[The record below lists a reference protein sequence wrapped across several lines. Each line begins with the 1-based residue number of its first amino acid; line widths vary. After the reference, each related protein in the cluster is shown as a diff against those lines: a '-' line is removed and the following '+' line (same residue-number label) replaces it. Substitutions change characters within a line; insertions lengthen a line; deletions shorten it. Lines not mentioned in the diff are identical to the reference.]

1 MAWYNCRVEFSDPVA
16 VRHALSIIS
25 EIAAKDPYSVAM
37 ALGQFPHILL
47 IIAHTV
53 HWPNICHYVKLL
65 LVPHALKTANTK
77 KWTETVETP
86 VLIFF
91 SFFVYYSIYWLY
103 YKFYFMPF
111 MWLINLMYDFILC
124 RQKCT
129 TWWYASFFFS

>member
-1 MAWYNCRVEFSDPVA
+1 MGWYNCRVEFSDPVA

-91 SFFVYYSIYWLY
+91 LSITLFIDYI
-103 YKFYFMPF
+103 
-111 MWLINLMYDFILC
+111 INFILC
-124 RQKCT
+124 HLCGWLISCMT
-129 TWWYASFFFS
+129 SFYAGKSAQPGGMLLFSFLN